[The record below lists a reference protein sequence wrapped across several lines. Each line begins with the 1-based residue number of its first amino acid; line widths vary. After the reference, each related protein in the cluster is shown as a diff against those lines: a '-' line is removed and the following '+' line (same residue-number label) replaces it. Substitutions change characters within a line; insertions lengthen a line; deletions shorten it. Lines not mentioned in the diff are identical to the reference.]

1 MAKMR
6 AVQVTQAGG
15 ALERVERE
23 MPEPAQGEV
32 RIRVEACGVC
42 HSDSLTVEGQWP
54 GLSFPRIPGDEIAG
68 IIDAVGASV
77 VGWSVGQRGHEILS

>member
-54 GLSFPRIPGDEIAG
+54 GLSFPGFRVTRLPVLSTQSVPVWSAG
-68 IIDAVGASV
+68 PSGS
-77 VGWSVGQRGHEILS
+77 GSG

>member
-6 AVQVTQAGG
+6 AVQVAQAGG
-15 ALERVERE
+15 ALKRVVRE

-42 HSDSLTVEGQWP
+42 HSDSDRRRSV
-54 GLSFPRIPGDEIAG
+54 AG
-68 IIDAVGASV
+68 ISSPGFRVTRLPVLSTQSMPV
-77 VGWSVGQRGHEILS
+77 WSAGPSGSGSG

>member
-1 MAKMR
+1 MICVRSDLLGLTDDKGGGDGKMR

-42 HSDSLTVEGQWP
+42 HSDSLTVEGQP
-54 GLSFPRIPGDEIAG
+54 
-68 IIDAVGASV
+68 
-77 VGWSVGQRGHEILS
+77 

>member
-15 ALERVERE
+15 ALERVESE

-32 RIRVEACGVC
+32 RIVLRPVVC
-42 HSDSLTVEGQWP
+42 ATVT
-54 GLSFPRIPGDEIAG
+54 
-68 IIDAVGASV
+68 V
-77 VGWSVGQRGHEILS
+77 